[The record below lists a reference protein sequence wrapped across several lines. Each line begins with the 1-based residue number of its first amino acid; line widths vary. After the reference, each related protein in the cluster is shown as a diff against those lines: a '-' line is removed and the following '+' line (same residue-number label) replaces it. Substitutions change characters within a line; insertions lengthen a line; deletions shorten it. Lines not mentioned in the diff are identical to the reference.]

1 MSVFNSINKLRS
13 NIFGSRGVGKTTAIS
28 RQPGIQLADT
38 SPTAI
43 LNKDPMDFSTLSYP
57 RDLINDATNGHYM
70 LFYINVQN
78 KTKFPYTRAVDGVS
92 VDKKKIEMR
101 PVTETTATTTGTPQR
116 QKTTFDVKTTY
127 EEFESGGATNAV
139 DIEQGFIDVDID
151 YGDVQLLRQDKT
163 KMKTNLSDTDIM
175 RNATVR
181 IKESIAIYLPPNVQ
195 DNYATKYQ
203 GAETAILGFMAAS
216 GGKFLDAYR
225 QNDFT
230 KAAEILKDTAGGAFT
245 EMGKRAAAAALDL
258 VTGSQGALELGA
270 KIFGATANP
279 YMEVLFNGV
288 DLRTFSYTFTFA
300 PRDRKERDEVQ
311 EIIKKF
317 RFYQAPELRSNQSMY
332 MGLPAEFDIH
342 YMYQPENGDEAME
355 NPYYNKI
362 ATCVLTSCNVDYT
375 PDGVKSHADGSP
387 VLIKMTLE
395 FLETEMI
402 TKDHVEAGY

>member
-43 LNKDPMDFSTLSYP
+43 LNKEPLDFSTLSYP

-92 VDKKKIEMR
+92 VEKKKIEMR
-101 PVTETTATTTGTPQR
+101 PVTETTATTTTYGAGTIKER
-116 QKTTFDVKTTY
+116 KDTTYDVKTTY
-127 EEFESGGATNAV
+127 EEFASGGATNAV

-151 YGDVQLLRQDKT
+151 YSDVQLLRQDKT

-245 EMGKRAAAAALDL
+245 EMGKRAAAAALDI
-258 VTGSQGALELGA
+258 VTGSEGAL
-270 KIFGATANP
+270 
-279 YMEVLFNGV
+279 
-288 DLRTFSYTFTFA
+288 
-300 PRDRKERDEVQ
+300 
-311 EIIKKF
+311 
-317 RFYQAPELRSNQSMY
+317 
-332 MGLPAEFDIH
+332 
-342 YMYQPENGDEAME
+342 
-355 NPYYNKI
+355 
-362 ATCVLTSCNVDYT
+362 
-375 PDGVKSHADGSP
+375 
-387 VLIKMTLE
+387 
-395 FLETEMI
+395 
-402 TKDHVEAGY
+402 